1 MTAKKAM
8 PPGSGDDF
16 PEGVPR
22 RERASADGTQ
32 RPARVWLVDP
42 CNPDAPSFR
51 APVESTRPG
60 YPGAC
65 ALNLEVPMSP
75 GQAQDMRDALAS
87 DGPVSYTLGTKRPVC
102 EESAGQFGV
111 QAQMLMAVYPKKRE
125 PWLFGMHQCSY
136 PRLWTEDER
145 RLFKQIGR
153 RVGDA
158 LGTAL
163 VFRDL
168 QEIEQ
173 RYRDL
178 MERMVD
184 VVFTADPR
192 GNITYASPAAERVF
206 LVKPAEMIGR
216 HFAEILAE
224 ADRARQSQLF
234 ADVVAGKDIGVIDA
248 EAVRNDGAQLFVEVN
263 ASPILEEGRI
273 TGVQAIVRDVT
284 ERRRAEERVRHMEAR
299 LAHVSRLSAI
309 GEMVAGIAHEVGQP
323 FYSVINF
330 AKAISNSLAREADPD
345 LKTLQEWN
353 EGIALAAARGAA
365 IIRRLRDFSRR
376 TRWQRSLIGVSQVV
390 RESVELLSF
399 ETRQCRIA
407 LRLELLEDAPPVFV
421 DRIQIQQ
428 VVVNLLRNA
437 YDALRGT
444 AEGSPRRVTIRTEMA
459 GKFVE
464 VAVADNGPGLPPRD
478 QLQIFDAFVTT
489 KPDGSGMGLA
499 ISRTIVE
506 AHGGR
511 LWATSNAD
519 RGSTFHM
526 TLPVAAAGQSDH
538 EVQKPT

>member
-1 MTAKKAM
+1 
-8 PPGSGDDF
+8 
-16 PEGVPR
+16 
-22 RERASADGTQ
+22 
-32 RPARVWLVDP
+32 
-42 CNPDAPSFR
+42 
-51 APVESTRPG
+51 
-60 YPGAC
+60 
-65 ALNLEVPMSP
+65 
-75 GQAQDMRDALAS
+75 
-87 DGPVSYTLGTKRPVC
+87 VSYTAGTKRPVC
-102 EESAGQFGV
+102 EEIAARFGV
-111 QAQMLMAVYPKKRE
+111 QAQMLMAVYPKKGE
-125 PWLFGMHQCSY
+125 PWLFGMHQCSH

-153 RVGDA
+153 RIGDA

-168 QEIEQ
+168 QESEE

-178 MERMVD
+178 VERMVD
-184 VVFTADPR
+184 VVFTADPQ
-192 GNITYASPAAERVF
+192 GNITYASPAVERVF
-206 LVKPAEMIGR
+206 LVKPAEMVGR

-224 ADRARQSQLF
+224 ADPARHLQLF

-248 EAVRNDGAQLFVEVN
+248 EAVRNDGAQLFIEVN

-330 AKAISNSLAREADPD
+330 AKAISNSLAEGDPD
-345 LKTLQEWN
+345 LETLREWN
-353 EGIALAAARGAA
+353 EGIAQSAARGAA

-376 TRWQRSLIGVSQVV
+376 TRSQRSLIGVSQVV
-390 RESVELLSF
+390 RESVELLAF
-399 ETRQCRIA
+399 ETRQSRIT

-421 DRIQIQQ
+421 DRIEIQQ

-437 YDALRGT
+437 YDALRDTGD
-444 AEGSPRRVTIRTEMA
+444 GSPRRVTIRTKMA
-459 GKFVE
+459 GESVE
-464 VAVADNGPGLPPRD
+464 VAVADNGPGLPPD
-478 QLQIFDAFVTT
+478 DELQIFDAFVTT

-511 LWATSNAD
+511 LWATSNPEG
-519 RGSTFHM
+519 GSTFHI
-526 TLPVAAAGQSDH
+526 TLPVAPARQSDD
-538 EVQKPT
+538 EVQGPTQRHVRKGNRRRESAKTGPTVGTAVCKQAIRRRTR